1 MPSVPFVAPSLPPV
15 VAAASDRAHAAL
27 RRLRMRCGFRRHFL
41 VSVWPLS
48 QPSPSFQL
56 DAAALFAQATD
67 IAQGVCLKILSAA
80 PGGFS
85 GTSHDPEV
93 TAGRDARFAAC
104 VDAGAPRAALA
115 VPVRNI
121 RLRCRSGA

>member
-1 MPSVPFVAPSLPPV
+1 M
-15 VAAASDRAHAAL
+15 
-27 RRLRMRCGFRRHFL
+27 
-41 VSVWPLS
+41 SVWPLS

-85 GTSHDPEV
+85 GTSHLAPEV
-93 TAGRDARFAAC
+93 SAGRDARFAAC
-104 VDAGAPRAALA
+104 VDAAPQGRTCYPCPKHTAALQERCLTTVLLQA
-115 VPVRNI
+115 FVNNVRVAEDI
-121 RLRCRSGA
+121 PSALRQVQQQ